1 MAQPLWR
8 QIREPFE
15 RWLSLP
21 NYDVVEVVAS
31 TVIANRL
38 PGEPLWLAVVGPS
51 SSGKTEIVRA
61 LDGVSRVHP
70 VDNFTAGTFVS
81 GFREEKGGKRKQDDY
96 GLLKKMM
103 DGKPHIVTIGDFS
116 TLLKGRYDVRDKVM
130 SQLRKL
136 YDGSFDATYGN
147 NVEPFKW
154 RGKLGLIACST
165 GVYDVE
171 MPAQQA
177 FGDRFLV
184 CRSTPGDP
192 VAVAEK
198 AGRNAEESQVMRREL
213 RGAMKKLDKV
223 RLPTTGVKLPLDVR
237 ELLSRLTA
245 FVARARTQV
254 PRDGK
259 SREMIAVPE
268 IEGTGR
274 MSGQLHQLLRGMLV
288 LRNSKVVTEDD
299 VELVERVA
307 MGTVPSL
314 RMKVIEAMSPKF
326 AIEEGEIEAR
336 TNIPRAVLYRTLE
349 DMKIL
354 ELVEW
359 EQVRGESRRGAFKP
373 MDEWRVFF
381 HYAKPKNGE
390 KR

>member
-1 MAQPLWR
+1 MTGRPLWR
-8 QIREPFE
+8 QIKEPFE
-15 RWLSLP
+15 KWLSLP
-21 NYDVVEVVAS
+21 NYDVVEVVAA

-51 SSGKTEIVRA
+51 SSGKTEVVRA
-61 LDGVSRVHP
+61 LEGVSRIHQ
-70 VDNFTAGTFVS
+70 VDNFTAGTLAS
-81 GFREEKGGKRKQDDY
+81 GFREEKGGRKEGDY

-103 DGKPHIVTIGDFS
+103 DGKPHIITIGDFS

-130 SQLRKL
+130 SQLRKI
-136 YDGSFDATYGN
+136 YDGTFDATYGN
-147 NVEPFKW
+147 NVRVEW
-154 RGKLGLIACST
+154 RGKIGLIACST

-198 AGRNAEESQVMRREL
+198 AGRNAASSQTMRREL
-213 RGAMKKLDKV
+213 RGAMKKLDKIG
-223 RLPTTGVKLPLDVR
+223 LPSKEVQLPLDVR

-254 PRDGK
+254 PRDVRSK
-259 SREMIAVPE
+259 EMTAVPE

-274 MSGQLHQLLRGMLV
+274 MSGQLHQLLRGMMV

-314 RMKVIEAMSPKF
+314 RMKVIEAMNPRF
-326 AIEEGEIEAR
+326 AMEASELEVK
-336 TNIPRAVLYRTLE
+336 TNIPRSVLYRTLE

-354 ELVEW
+354 ELIDW
-359 EQVRGESRRGAFKP
+359 EQAGGESRRGAFRP
-373 MDEWRVFF
+373 RDEWKVFF
-381 HYAKPKNGE
+381 HYVKRVNGE
-390 KR
+390 RR

>member
-1 MAQPLWR
+1 MQPLWR
-8 QIREPFE
+8 QIKEPFE
-15 RWLSLP
+15 KWLSLP
-21 NYDVVEVVAS
+21 NYDVVEVVAA

-61 LDGVSRVHP
+61 LEGVSRIHP
-70 VDNFTAGTFVS
+70 VDNFTAATLAS
-81 GFREEKGGKRKQDDY
+81 GFREEKGGRKETDY

-103 DGKPHIVTIGDFS
+103 DGKPHIITIGDFS
-116 TLLKGRYDVRDKVM
+116 TLLRGRYDVRDKIM
-130 SQLRKL
+130 SQLRKI

-147 NVEPFKW
+147 NVRVEWK
-154 RGKLGLIACST
+154 GKIGLIACST

-184 CRSTPGDP
+184 CRSMSGDP

-198 AGRNAEESQVMRREL
+198 AGRNAASSQTMRKEL

-223 RLPTTGVKLPLDVR
+223 KLPLKEVQLPLDVR

-254 PRDGK
+254 PRDTRT
-259 SREMIAVPE
+259 REMVSVPE

-288 LRNSKVVTEDD
+288 LRNSKVATEDD

-307 MGTVPSL
+307 MGTIPSL
-314 RMKVIEAMSPKF
+314 RMRVIEVMNPRHAMEASD
-326 AIEEGEIEAR
+326 IEVE
-336 TNIPRAVLYRTLE
+336 TNIPRSVLYRTLE

-354 ELVEW
+354 ELIEW
-359 EQVRGESRRGAFKP
+359 EQSAGELRRGAFRPK
-373 MDEWRVFF
+373 DEWKVFF
-381 HYAKPKNGE
+381 HCVKQMNGD
-390 KR
+390 RG